1 VKVDGAGDVCYGAGV
16 NHPYEKFL
24 IDLEKPA
31 RYVGCEYGIIRKD
44 PDAVRTRFCLAF
56 PDTYELG
63 MSHLGLKVLYEVL
76 GERADLSCERAFAPW
91 RDLEKIL
98 RERGLPLVSLESGLP
113 LADFH
118 VVGFSLQFELTFTT
132 VLAMLDL
139 GRIPLR
145 AADRGEDAP
154 LIIAGG
160 PVAGHPE
167 PMAPFLDLVLVGD
180 AEHALPDLLEADAD
194 LREGGASRAD
204 RVRELAKRPGLY
216 APGLVDVSPDP
227 ATGRLVVGDGTPVVR
242 RVWEPE
248 LDPLPDTGG
257 GPVASLEA
265 VFDRAAIEISRG
277 CNQGCRFCQAGFMY
291 RPMRE
296 RSVSG
301 VLDALRR
308 RSDQGGYDEVSLT
321 ALSTADY
328 SALGPLLDGAA
339 RSLRPRNVS
348 LSVSSLRAVGLDGKL
363 LDDLRTG
370 RAGSL
375 TFAPEAGSQTLRDR
389 INKRISEEGLLQTA
403 REVAARGWTRI
414 KLYFM
419 VGLPGEVD
427 SDVDAIMDLADQVR
441 WSAKGSAHKRPP
453 KITAAVNNFVPKP
466 HTPMQWSTMPP
477 AEVLKE
483 KQRRLGRH
491 PQGRRVA
498 LRLHD
503 VEMSLLEGRLARGD
517 RRLADVIEHA
527 YVHGA
532 RFDGWED
539 QFQPALWHEAFDA
552 VGLDPATY
560 LAEIPD
566 TARLPWDHIDVGLAP
581 GFLATER
588 QRMER
593 GKPGPACGVPGT
605 EATQGMA
612 CLQCGLPCLDQPPHR
627 ALPVPALEV
636 QTTPEPDPE
645 SKPAAQVEIEPRR
658 LRLAFAKEEAAAY
671 LGHLDLVRHLPRIL
685 RRAGLH
691 PLYSRGFNPRPKLQ
705 FTPPLSVGIDGHSEL
720 CDAWITPGD
729 GDLGDTEALLRRLE
743 AATLPGLRF
752 HAARW
757 LDVGEPNLSKICHG
771 AIYATRLPAGMDVE
785 ETRQKI
791 TTLLARPNWE
801 VTRKS
806 RRRQNTRQVDLR
818 PSLLDME
825 LHPDPDDPHR
835 ATLRFS
841 LTGRPEGTLKPREIL
856 TALLGDAVSPPLRR
870 EVHFSLKNGD
880 KTLLAP

>member
-1 VKVDGAGDVCYGAGV
+1 MV
-16 NHPYEKFL
+16 NHPYEEFL

-31 RYVGCEYGIIRKD
+31 RYVGSEYGMIRKD
-44 PDAVRTRFCLAF
+44 PDTVRTRFCLAF

-76 GERADLSCERAFAPW
+76 GEWEGLSCERVFAPW
-91 RDLEKIL
+91 ADLEKIL
-98 RERGLPLVSLESGLP
+98 RERELPLVSLESGSP

-118 VVGFSLQFELTFTT
+118 IVGFSLQYELTFTT
-132 VLAMLDL
+132 VLAILDL

-145 AADRGEDAP
+145 AADREEDAP

-160 PVAGHPE
+160 PVAAHPE
-167 PMAPFLDLVLVGD
+167 PMAPFLDLVVVGD
-180 AEHALPDLLEADAD
+180 AEHELPEVLEADAD
-194 LREGGASRAD
+194 LREAGASRAD

-227 ATGRLVVGDGTPVVR
+227 DTGRLVVGDGSPVVH

-296 RSVSG
+296 RSVDG
-301 VLDALRR
+301 ILNALHR
-308 RSDQGGYDEVSLT
+308 RSIEGGYDEVSLT

-339 RSLRPRNVS
+339 RDLRSRNVS

-375 TFAPEAGSQTLRDR
+375 TFAPEAGSQSLRDR

-419 VGLPGEVD
+419 VGLPSEVD
-427 SDVDAIMDLADQVR
+427 SDVDAIMTLADQVR
-441 WSAKGSAHKRPP
+441 WAAKGSSPRRPP
-453 KITAAVNNFVPKP
+453 TVTAAVNNFVPKP
-466 HTPMQWSTMPP
+466 HTPMQWCAMPP
-477 AEVLKE
+477 AEVLRE

-491 PQGRRVA
+491 PQGRRVS

-527 YVHGA
+527 FDHGA

-539 QFQPALWHEAFDA
+539 QFRPDLWHEAFDA
-552 VGLDPATY
+552 VGLDPASY

-581 GFLATER
+581 DFLATER
-588 QRMER
+588 RRMDR

-605 EATQGMA
+605 VATEGMA
-612 CLQCGLPCLDQPPHR
+612 CLQCGLPCLEQPPHR
-627 ALPVPALEV
+627 ALPVPEAK
-636 QTTPEPDPE
+636 PM
-645 SKPAAQVEIEPRR
+645 PAAAPSDAPEADADIEPRG
-658 LRLAFAKEEAAAY
+658 LRLIFTKEGPAAY

-685 RRAGLH
+685 RRAGLR
-691 PLYSRGFNPRPKLQ
+691 PMYSRGFNPRPKLQ
-705 FTPPLSVGIDGHSEL
+705 FTPPLSVGTTGLSEL
-720 CDAWITPGD
+720 CDAWITPD
-729 GDLGDTEALLRRLE
+729 QADLDNTETLLGRLE
-743 AATLPGLRF
+743 AATLPGLSF
-752 HAARW
+752 HGARW
-757 LDVGEPNLSKICHG
+757 LDVGEPKLSKLCHG
-771 AIYATRLPAGMDVE
+771 ATYAARLPAGLDLDE
-785 ETRQKI
+785 ARQKI
-791 TTLLARPNWE
+791 SVLLDRTTWE

-806 RRRQNTRQVDLR
+806 RRSKNTRQVDLR

-825 LHPDPDDPHR
+825 LHPDPDAPGDAPHG

-841 LTGRPEGTLKPREIL
+841 LTGLPEGTLKPREVL
-856 TALLGDAVSPPLRR
+856 TALLGDSVSPLLTR
-870 EVHFSLKNGD
+870 EVHFSLENGH
-880 KTLLAP
+880 KSLLAP